1 MADTGSGNQ
10 GGGWFSQ
17 IAVPILMTA
26 ANAITRGGP
35 KRQWK
40 YNKKAMTYQNEL
52 NRANAEWAFEKEMEL
67 RKWQTDYDSPKAQM
81 QRFLDAGLNPNLM
94 YDKGTA
100 GEMSV
105 PNVPVPGGVTSHS
118 IDAASLGSLG
128 TEFQQ
133 MRLMQA
139 QADLTKVKTEESGVK
154 QDLMKAQKNVVQAN
168 PFLNKTYVDA
178 FVTNMKAT
186 AEAKAVESS
195 FLAGYMRDADG
206 NVRVAGY
213 LKMEK
218 EIRLL
223 EQKYKL
229 NEADQKI
236 KAKIF
241 ESKEFQNEL
250 QRIQVEWMKDAEITP
265 QHIYQGIF
273 MILQNLMRK

>member
-1 MADTGSGNQ
+1 MADTGSSNQ

-118 IDAASLGSLG
+118 IDAGSLGSLG

-154 QDLMKAQKNVVQAN
+154 QDLMRAQKNVTEAN
-168 PFLNKTYVDA
+168 PFLNKSYVEA

-195 FLAGYMRDADG
+195 FLAGYIRDADG

-236 KAKIF
+236 KAQIF

-250 QRIQVEWMKDAEITP
+250 QRIQLEWMRDAQITP

-273 MILQNLMRK
+273 MLLQSLMRK